1 MKAEVR
7 VVITYQDMIG
17 LAKERLKGRCALPML
32 RPATEE
38 INYDED
44 ADEWAVSWEL
54 KGENDE

>member
-17 LAKERLKGRCALPML
+17 VAKERLDGVSDTVLN
-32 RPATEE
+32 PATEE

-44 ADEWAVSWEL
+44 LDEWVVSWEL
-54 KGENDE
+54 KEESDE